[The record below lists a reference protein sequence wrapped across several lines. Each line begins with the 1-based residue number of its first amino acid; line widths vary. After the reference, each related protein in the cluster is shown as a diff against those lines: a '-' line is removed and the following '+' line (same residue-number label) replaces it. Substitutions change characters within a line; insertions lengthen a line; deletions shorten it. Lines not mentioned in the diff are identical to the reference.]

1 MAEQTKF
8 NRQDAED
15 LLRQLQEFN
24 YILNDEWVRVLNKW
38 RNLELCWR
46 DKQFEEFEPLFQ
58 KFKANYRDAEYNSE
72 EFIRFIKEQIAISEE
87 RQRVLSNFQRIRS
100 S

>member
-15 LLRQLQEFN
+15 LLRELQKFN
-24 YILNDEWVRVLNKW
+24 NILNYEWIKVLRKW
-38 RNLELCWR
+38 ETLQSCWH

-58 KFKANYRDAEYNSE
+58 KFKANYQDAENKSE
-72 EFIRFIKEQIAISEE
+72 EFIRFIQEQITISEE
-87 RQRVLSNFQRIRS
+87 RQRVLSNFQRIRNS
-100 S
+100 